1 MSYELLGKTCA
12 SEHEYQIRLARF
24 RAWVKAHPYA
34 HRTPNL
40 SIPACITYVYADRY
54 ELGESEMRRLLGFTR
69 PDATQAEAM
78 ASTIADGTRVLASK
92 PMNER
97 NYPSYALTRDQY
109 LANPVGANA

>member
-12 SEHEYQIRLARF
+12 SKHEYEMRLERF
-24 RAWVKAHPYA
+24 RAWANAHPFAY
-34 HRTPNL
+34 RTPNT

-54 ELGESEMRRLLGFTR
+54 EPAEAEMMRLLGHTR
-69 PDATQAEAM
+69 PDATPMEAM
-78 ASTIADGTRVLASK
+78 SGMVADGTRVLASR